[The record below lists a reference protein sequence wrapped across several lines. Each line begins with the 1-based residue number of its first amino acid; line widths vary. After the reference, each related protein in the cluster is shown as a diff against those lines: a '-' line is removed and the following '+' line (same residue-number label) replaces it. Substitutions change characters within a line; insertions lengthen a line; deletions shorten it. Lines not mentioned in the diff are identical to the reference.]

1 MPKMSKL
8 PKMPKIKD
16 GNQFY
21 RFQVSGVRCQVSGVR
36 GQRTDDGEQKT
47 EGRSQM
53 TDSMN
58 SEVGKGTKTGGI
70 PGNDFD
76 PLGSLQSLVL

>member
-21 RFQVSGVRCQVSGVR
+21 RFQVSGVRCQRTEDR
-36 GQRTDDGEQKT
+36 GQKT